1 MMLDAVLLAL
11 PGLAAG
17 APLQAA
23 TDIAIVPGL
32 RLAPSGGVKVTNPE
46 TGFQL
51 RLTGSA
57 DYAVIKYVND
67 KDGNNKGCSYRPS
80 GMLLADQACIQPVS
94 LALTGLHK
102 PTHSYSLKGACSSS
116 TPRATN
122 PGTQGWPP
130 PSLRRRPRRWQ

>member
-1 MMLDAVLLAL
+1 MLRRGRGADAWAQADAGARMMLDAVLLAL

-67 KDGNNKGCSYRPS
+67 RDGNNKGRSYRPS
-80 GMLLADQACIQPVS
+80 GTLLADF
-94 LALTGLHK
+94 T
-102 PTHSYSLKGACSSS
+102 SS
-116 TPRATN
+116 P
-122 PGTQGWPP
+122 PCWP
-130 PSLRRRPRRWQ
+130 